1 MPPAFCF
8 PSPANL
14 IAAVER
20 KLVFDALLIYQ
31 T

>member
-8 PSPANL
+8 PGSENL
-14 IAAVER
+14 IGTVER

>member
-8 PSPANL
+8 PSSENL
-14 IAAVER
+14 IAAMER